1 MSMAAARRRPVP
13 PLSIVDALAD
23 PNLFGGLAAFRDL
36 STWRPWLTCLR
47 AMYGLPLDSADLEL
61 FTRHT
66 GRTTYD
72 PPPGGY
78 PEVCCVVGRQ
88 SGKTRVAATI
98 AGFEAVLAEQ
108 ELDRTELYAVLVAQ
122 DHRAALRALF
132 GYVRASFENVP
143 VLKRSVAEVRSDTL
157 RLGSGVTIAAYP
169 CRPAAVRGLRAKVA
183 VVDELAFFTATDGR
197 PTDVEMLRALRPALA
212 TTGGKLVILSSPY
225 GQSGAL
231 WDLHRR
237 HYGRDVSTTLVWQA
251 DAPSMNPTLPADYLD
266 RMRED
271 DPEAYRSEVLGEFRT
286 GVSTFFDP
294 SALNACVVPERRELP
309 PRGGVR
315 YRAFVDPSGGSR
327 DAFTAAVAHREG
339 ERVVVD
345 CVRAWPA
352 PFNPSGVVEEIAV
365 LLKGYRVSTVTG
377 DRYGGEFPRELF
389 RGHGIKYVVATHDRS
404 ALYLELL
411 PRVNAGTIELLD
423 DARLLRELRGLERRR
438 GSAGR
443 DRIDHRPGEH
453 DDRANA
459 LAGVAAELLRA
470 VADVSRSIR
479 IF

>member
-1 MSMAAARRRPVP
+1 MSATAYAREMP
-13 PLSIVDALAD
+13 PLSIVDALGD
-23 PNLFGGLAAFRDL
+23 RNLFGGLAAFREL
-36 STWRPWLTCLR
+36 SSWRQWLALLR
-47 AMYGLPLDSADLEL
+47 AVYGLPLDSADADL
-61 FTRHT
+61 FRRHT
-66 GRTTYD
+66 GRSKYD

-78 PEVCCVVGRQ
+78 PEVVCVVGRQ

-98 AGFEAVLAEQ
+98 AAFEAVLADQ
-108 ELDRTELYAVLVAQ
+108 EPDRTELYAVLVAQ
-122 DHRAALRALF
+122 DHRAALRSVF
-132 GYVRASFENVP
+132 GYVRAPFENVP
-143 VLKRSVAEVRSDTL
+143 VLNRSVAEVRSDTL
-157 RLGSGVTIAAYP
+157 RLRSGVTIAAYP

-225 GQSGAL
+225 GQAGAL

-237 HYGRDVSTTLVWQA
+237 HYGRDGSTTLVWQA
-251 DAPSMNPTLPADYLD
+251 DAPSMNPTLPADYLE

-286 GVSTFFDP
+286 GVSSLFDP
-294 SALNACVVPERRELP
+294 AALDACVVPERRELP
-309 PRGGVR
+309 PREGVR

-339 ERVVVD
+339 ERVVID
-345 CVRAWPA
+345 CVRAWAA
-352 PFNPSGVVEEIAV
+352 PFNPSGVVEECAA
-365 LLKGYRVSTVTG
+365 LLKDYRISKVTG
-377 DRYGGEFPRELF
+377 DRYAGEWPREQF
-389 RGHGIKYVVATHDRS
+389 RARGITYRTAALDRS
-404 ALYLELL
+404 GLYLELL

-423 DARLLRELRGLERRR
+423 DAKLLRELRGLERRR
-438 GSAGR
+438 GGAGR

-459 LAGVAAELLRA
+459 VAGVIAQLK
-470 VADVSRSIR
+470 RSMIDGTKTIR
-479 IF
+479 IFR